1 METKTRISI
10 TDMTTDGAISVLTQ
24 TYIEFNGQETI
35 LENHREALV
44 PGQFERLRALLPE
57 NQYKAVEALWTDEV
71 ITTWNEK
78 QAQYEA
84 HNEG

>member
-1 METKTRISI
+1 METKTKVSI
-10 TDMTTDGAISVLTQ
+10 TNMTIDGAISVLTQ

-44 PGQFERLRALLPE
+44 PGQFERLSALLPE

-71 ITTWNEK
+71 ISAWNEK
-78 QAQYEA
+78 QAQHA
-84 HNEG
+84 V